1 MNATARI
8 IYTILMTACLLASA
22 TAAPPALAASHPDW
36 TMFGW
41 DVGRSSA
48 PDVPMGITA
57 ANLKTL
63 QRQRVRIDGTVDA
76 SAIYLHGVNVKGT
89 LHNVFFATTTYGK
102 TLAIDADSGAV
113 LWEFTP
119 ASYDRLKGSDRITTA
134 TPAANPDK
142 QAIYAASPD
151 GMIRQLAVAD
161 GRVEWRTSITR
172 LPAREKIASPLAFF
186 NGRVI
191 ATTGGYIGDEPPY
204 QGHVAILDA
213 NTGKLL
219 HVWNALCSSQLEL
232 LDPRSC
238 PQSDAAIWGRAGAVI
253 DAKTGH
259 IFVATGNALWNG
271 VQYWGDAVIELN
283 ADATQILGNYTP
295 TNTDYL
301 NDNDLDV
308 GSTSPVLTG
317 GPYVVQGGKEGVLDV
332 LDWRELQGAAPHR
345 GGESSSVPTPD
356 GAKLF
361 TAPAVWHHAGATWI
375 YVADNGG
382 TAAFTLHGDTLHR
395 EWHND
400 RAGTSPVVADGMVFV
415 YDPHGGL
422 YVYNA
427 SSGRQLDELDCG
439 GGHWNTPIVVDGMIA
454 LPEGDA
460 NDHNSS
466 GVLDIWHLPPHSH
479 KNA

>member
-1 MNATARI
+1 MNTTARV
-8 IYTILMTACLLASA
+8 MTTVLAACLFASVMVVQ
-22 TAAPPALAASHPDW
+22 PVLAAARPDW

-48 PDVPMGITA
+48 PDEPMGITA
-57 ANLKTL
+57 ASLKML
-63 QRQRVRIDGTVDA
+63 QRQQVRIDGTVDA
-76 SAIYLHGVNVKGT
+76 SAIYLHAVMVKGAR
-89 LHNVFFATTTYGK
+89 HNVFFATTTYGK
-102 TLAIDADSGAV
+102 TLAIDADSGTL

-119 ASYDRLKGSDRITTA
+119 ASYGSLKNTYRITTA
-134 TPAANPDK
+134 TPVADPDH
-142 QAIYAASPD
+142 QAIYAAAPD
-151 GMIRQLAVAD
+151 GIIRKLAVAD

-213 NTGKLL
+213 KTGKLL
-219 HVWNALCSSQLEL
+219 HVWNALCSNRLEL

-253 DAKTGH
+253 EAKTGD

-295 TNTDYL
+295 TSTDYL
-301 NDNDLDV
+301 DDNDLDV

-317 GPYVVQGGKEGVLDV
+317 GPYVVQGGKHGILDV
-332 LDWRELQGAAPHR
+332 LDWRKLRGTAPHR

-361 TAPAVWHHAGATWI
+361 TAPAVWQHAGATWI

-382 TAAFTLHGDTLHR
+382 TAAFTLSGDSLHPQWR
-395 EWHND
+395 NG
-400 RAGTSPVVADGMVFV
+400 RAGTSPVVADGLVFV

-422 YVYNA
+422 YVYDA
-427 SSGRQLDELDCG
+427 SSGRPLAELNCG
-439 GGHWNTPIVVDGMIA
+439 SGHWNSPIVVDGMLA

-460 NDHNSS
+460 NDHETR
-466 GVLDIWHLPPHSH
+466 GVFDIWRLP
-479 KNA
+479 K